1 MMRRPASIYRSARLS
16 APARTR
22 AQIIDANSG
31 PLVVAGL
38 FRTASGIGESA
49 RSCANAYEKHGYD
62 VLRVDLSDS
71 FRQTDMTGADLL
83 DKLPAEKHGTIILH
97 LNAPETTKALFDI
110 GYRGG
115 KTWRVVGYW
124 VWELETLPRA
134 WLPVARHLT
143 EIWTPSQFS
152 ANAIGKSVDLP
163 VNIAPHFVSPIS
175 IPGENPFRDNMP
187 DDAVVS
193 LVMGDSRSSYD
204 RKNLLGGV
212 NAFLEGAGQNPNA
225 WLIIKTR
232 NFENQEAFND
242 ALAEQIKS
250 HPRICLIDKA
260 ISESEKWQLIDAC
273 DIFLSLHRS
282 EGFGLVI
289 AEAMALGKAVI
300 ATAWSGNM
308 EFMSPETGSLVPYE
322 LINTE
327 DRAGVYSDNEIQQRW
342 ADPNLT
348 AAAKTIAELTT
359 DATRRNLLGKNA
371 SNWVKENLDGS
382 QYVDLLE
389 NPLNSD

>member
-1 MMRRPASIYRSARLS
+1 MRRPASIYRSARLS
-16 APARTR
+16 APASTP
-22 AQIIDANSG
+22 AQLNEARSG

-49 RSCANAYEKHGYD
+49 RSCANAFEKHGFD

-71 FRQTDMTGADLL
+71 FRQTDMTGSAYL
-83 DKLPAEKHGTIILH
+83 DKLPDEKHGTLVLH

-110 GYRGG
+110 GYRGA

-124 VWELETLPRA
+124 VWELETLPRS
-134 WLPVARHLT
+134 WLPAARHLT

-152 ANAIGKSVDLP
+152 ADAIGKSVDLP
-163 VNIAPHFVSPIS
+163 VNIAPHFVSPQHIA
-175 IPGENPFRDNMP
+175 GDNPFRYSLP
-187 DDAVVS
+187 ADAVVS

-232 NFENQEAFND
+232 NFENQAAFND

-250 HPRICLIDKA
+250 HPRIRLIDKA
-260 ISESEKWQLIDAC
+260 ISETEKWQLIDAC

-300 ATAWSGNM
+300 ATAWSGNL
-308 EFMSPETGSLVPYE
+308 EFMSPDAGSLVPYK
-322 LINTE
+322 LINTD
-327 DRAGVYSDNEIQQRW
+327 DRAGVYVDTGNQQRW
-342 ADPNLT
+342 ADPDRI
-348 AAAKTIAELTT
+348 AAAQMVVELTENAEQRRT
-359 DATRRNLLGKNA
+359 LGERGRDA
-371 SNWVKENLDGS
+371 VKQKLDGS
-382 QYVDLLE
+382 QYVRLLE
-389 NPLNSD
+389 LHTPSA